1 MPGVKPPL
9 GYPVLWS
16 AAEGQHGEGPVGR
29 GKVGEYTDAPTGGV
43 SKEGANQQHLQ
54 EKQKL
59 MSLGQQAC
67 RRVLN

>member
-16 AAEGQHGEGPVGR
+16 VAEGEHGEGPVGR
-29 GKVGEYTDAPTGGV
+29 GKVGECTDAPTGGI
-43 SKEGANQQHLQ
+43 SKEGANQQHLR

-59 MSLGQQAC
+59 MPLGQQAC